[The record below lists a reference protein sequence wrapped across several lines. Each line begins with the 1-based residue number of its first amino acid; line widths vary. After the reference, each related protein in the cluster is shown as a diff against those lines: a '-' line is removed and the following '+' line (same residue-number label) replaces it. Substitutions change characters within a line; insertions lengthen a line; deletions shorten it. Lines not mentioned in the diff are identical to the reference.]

1 MEEILKGRWSD
12 RALASPATSP
22 SIDGLMGMTSPG
34 VEEAAVMSGVRV
46 EQRLAM
52 LRSVE
57 V

>member
-1 MEEILKGRWSD
+1 VEEILKGRWSD